1 MTSLTKNRKPR
12 TKKNVFFSLQTQRL
26 VESFKGLNSFLA
38 QSLVEIFPRND
49 LCKLLDFSLNHLAP
63 KVLRVS
69 EKKKTIQM
77 FSGKQYSS
85 KGRVH
90 EKQSKVSWGLKSGIF
105 SLIKHII
112 SFILSWLTTTAT
124 IFFDLKTSNFDFIS
138 TYQFPVF
145 AIETQNTKHMLEI
158 NPIG

>member
-69 EKKKTIQM
+69 EKKRLYKCLVVNSILV
-77 FSGKQYSS
+77 
-85 KGRVH
+85 RVGYM
-90 EKQSKVSWGLKSGIF
+90 KNKVRLVE
-105 SLIKHII
+105 
-112 SFILSWLTTTAT
+112 
-124 IFFDLKTSNFDFIS
+124 D
-138 TYQFPVF
+138 
-145 AIETQNTKHMLEI
+145 
-158 NPIG
+158 